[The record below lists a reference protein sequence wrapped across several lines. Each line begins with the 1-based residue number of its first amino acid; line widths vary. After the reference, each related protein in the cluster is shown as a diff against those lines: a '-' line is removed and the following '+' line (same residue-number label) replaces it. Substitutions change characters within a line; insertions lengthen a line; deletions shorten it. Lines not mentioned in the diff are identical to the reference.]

1 MLRKLRKRA
10 ILAFYCYSDQ
20 IATMSEFLKQNMPAS
35 MVNMNGIFETYR
47 DALHRLIS
55 TTKVDL
61 RYESMRR
68 LAKVRC
74 QYQEALE
81 QIRESNTQR
90 TIRGYLAYSRYL
102 LHIEK
107 TIAGLVQLIV
117 QHAVRKL
124 STEFLPLSLLC
135 RVRQLTVTHPAIAPP
150 QFV

>member
-1 MLRKLRKRA
+1 MRKCASLTVHCH
-10 ILAFYCYSDQ
+10 LDE
-20 IATMSEFLKQNMPAS
+20 IAMMSEFLKQNMPAS
-35 MVNMNGIFETYR
+35 MVNMNDIFETYR

-55 TTKVDL
+55 TAKVDL

-68 LAKVRC
+68 LAKARC

-81 QIRESNTQR
+81 QIKLSHTQR
-90 TIRGYLAYSRYL
+90 TIRHYLAYSRYL

-124 STEFLPLSLLC
+124 STAFLPRSLLC